1 MRQAEPPARV
11 QRFPAS
17 VLLPLADD
25 GCSDEGT
32 RLLRGLS
39 SLQREGK
46 VVSRCVHTCV
56 HGCVC
61 VCSRGQ
67 PGRPVRRAW
76 VCPAVTGRAA
86 EGQGGRGARRVLGLG
101 SPDRRC

>member
-61 VCSRGQ
+61 VC
-67 PGRPVRRAW
+67 A
-76 VCPAVTGRAA
+76 PAVSQAA
-86 EGQGGRGARRVLGLG
+86 RSGVRGFVPLSQEGLRRDRGAVVPGE
-101 SPDRRC
+101 SWV